1 MNKRNIIIVITL
13 FVLLVAGMFGYAY
26 WKNASLNEQPMVQEP
41 TTNEPG
47 PYDYIEHVD
56 AKHFFID
63 GTHTVVGEIPMPTP
77 CDLLDWDTRV
87 AESFPEQVT
96 IAFDVINNADVCAQV
111 ITPARFS
118 VSFDASENASIQA
131 TLEGRPVRLNLIPA
145 AEGETPDD
153 FELYIKG

>member
-1 MNKRNIIIVITL
+1 MSQTNIIIVISL
-13 FVLLVAGMFGYAY
+13 FVLLVIGMFTFAY
-26 WKNASLNEQPMVQEP
+26 IKRTNMNTEPVAQTPASE
-41 TTNEPG
+41 TTT
-47 PYDYIEHVD
+47 YDYIEHID